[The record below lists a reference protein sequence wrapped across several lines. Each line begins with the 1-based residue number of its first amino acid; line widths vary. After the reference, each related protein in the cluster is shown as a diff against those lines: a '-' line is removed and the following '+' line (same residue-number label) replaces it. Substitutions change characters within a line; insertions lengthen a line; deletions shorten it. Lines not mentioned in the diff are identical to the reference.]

1 MTRSLPIAL
10 LATLA
15 ALAVGTP
22 AAQAAS
28 FIKFDG
34 VEGRSEATKGHKGE
48 IELLSWSYGPATTN
62 GGGAGKASLVVTLEN
77 ASPELQRTLA
87 EGNRLDRVAIRSG
100 NGASYTTYELK
111 DVLITGYQ
119 TSGHGLPAPSGTGKT
134 LTAVLLGR

>member
-34 VEGRSEATKGHKGE
+34 VEGRSEAAKGHKGE

-100 NGASYTTYELK
+100 DGATYK

>member
-87 EGNRLDRVAIRSG
+87 VGNRLDRVAIRSG
-100 NGASYTTYELK
+100 DGATYK